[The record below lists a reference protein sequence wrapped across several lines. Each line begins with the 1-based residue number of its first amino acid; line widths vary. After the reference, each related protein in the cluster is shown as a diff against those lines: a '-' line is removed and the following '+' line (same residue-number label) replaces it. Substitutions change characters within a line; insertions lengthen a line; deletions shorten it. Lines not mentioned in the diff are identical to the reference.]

1 MIAQHNYIN
10 PIELL
15 DLIHFDV
22 NTIDGATIKK
32 AKKRIFAD
40 FDLSDEGDIKYYNRK
55 ITRAECERVFSE
67 LDESDKIE
75 FYHFLANKQALNKFL
90 AEGDIQLF
98 NSFSQESIYKLPSFI
113 DFISPY
119 YSTSLNV
126 SLLKAFKEGNSA
138 GVQKL
143 LSVTPL
149 VTQNFKDNCYKGINS
164 YLKQNISD
172 VTAIT
177 TGIKNEEGV
186 YDEDNCNE
194 AFYEAREKLDVNLI
208 NILPNYF
215 QSLRNQSAQALRNLS
230 VNIFNTFHDSE
241 TALETIEYALEFKI
255 DDLIKQ
261 KIEKDYQQIQEI
273 NAEREAEND
282 IGPLVKKYAT
292 VMVELKS
299 KLSGIESRT
308 ELPLTLSSWAS
319 KSFDV
324 TEINN
329 LDSAFDQI
337 KEQLALGL
345 RALSV
350 GVWNTYNDIEVAMLL
365 ISKASQ
371 IRYENFETNKNI
383 QDAKLQITELK
394 RKVDLANSI
403 KQQRAT
409 QFANQTSS
417 SSTSTTKTYS
427 SKPSTNNSGCLILFG
442 IAAVIGIIA
451 LVANSNNHNSYSSS
465 PSYTEPSTNSS
476 PINSNSS
483 NSNNT
488 PLPVIVE
495 QKPSKYKGNSLK
507 NGTSPLDKC
516 FGKGRFSGSSW
527 ILFKNSNLND
537 AVVCLVNVNTN
548 KTVRNEYIKA
558 GSNFKMTNIPSG
570 TYYLKVLYGNDWN
583 PNLENFCG
591 VKGNF
596 ESDVHCSKSDSPGD
610 YITVNNS
617 ESGYTTGEITLYTVA
632 NGNMQQQDIGESE
645 FFK

>member
-1 MIAQHNYIN
+1 MVAQLNYIN

-15 DLIHFDV
+15 DLKHLEI
-22 NTIDGATIKK
+22 NQIDGGTIKK

-40 FDLSDEGDIKYYNRK
+40 FDLSDDGDIKYYNRK
-55 ITRAECERVFSE
+55 ITRAECEKVFIE
-67 LDESDKIE
+67 LDDSDNIE
-75 FYHFLANKQALNKFL
+75 FYHFLANKHALNKFL
-90 AEGDIQLF
+90 VDGDPQIF
-98 NSFSQESIYKLPSFI
+98 NSFPQESIYKLPAFI
-113 DFISPY
+113 DFVSPY
-119 YSTSLNV
+119 YSTALNL
-126 SLLKAFKEGNSA
+126 SLLKAFKDGNKA
-138 GVQKL
+138 GLQKL

-149 VTQNFKDNCYKGINS
+149 VNSNFKDACFKGINS
-164 YLKQNISD
+164 NLKQSISD
-172 VTAIT
+172 VNTIT
-177 TGIKNEEGV
+177 TGIKNEDSI

-194 AFYEAREKLDVNLI
+194 AFYDAKEILDVELI
-208 NILPNYF
+208 NSLPNYF

-230 VNIFNTFHDSE
+230 VNIFNSFHDSE

-273 NAEREAEND
+273 NEEREAENS
-282 IGPLVKKYAT
+282 IGPLVKKYAS
-292 VMVELKS
+292 VMVELKE
-299 KLSGIESRT
+299 KLDGIEKRT
-308 ELPLTLSSWAS
+308 ELPLTLVSWAN

-324 TEINN
+324 GEINS
-329 LDSAFDQI
+329 LDDAFDQI

-350 GVWNTYNDIEVAMLL
+350 GVWNTYNDIEVAMSL

-371 IRYENFETNKNI
+371 IRYDNLETKKNI
-383 QDAKLQITELK
+383 QEAKQQIDELK
-394 RKVDLANSI
+394 RKVDLANTI
-403 KQQRAT
+403 KQQRAA
-409 QFANQTSS
+409 QFSNQTSTTS
-417 SSTSTTKTYS
+417 SSGTKTYS
-427 SKPSTNNSGCLILFG
+427 SKSSSNNSGCLVLFG

-451 LVANSNNHNSYSSS
+451 LIANSNNHSSYSS
-465 PSYTEPSTNSS
+465 PSYTPPSNNSTPINS
-476 PINSNSS
+476 DPINSN
-483 NSNNT
+483 NT
-488 PLPVIVE
+488 SVPIIVE

-507 NGTSPLDKC
+507 DGSSPLDKC
-516 FGKGRFSGSSW
+516 FGKGKFSGSSW
-527 ILFKNSNLND
+527 ILFKNSNLSD

-548 KTVRNEYIKA
+548 KTVRNEYIRA
-558 GSNFKMTNIPSG
+558 GSDFKMTSIPSG

-596 ESDVHCSKSDSPGD
+596 ESNVHCSKSDSPGD

-617 ESGYTTGEITLYTVA
+617 ESGYTTGEITLYTVS